1 LTANRGILTTVSV
14 VHEFGP
20 IAQQL
25 LQFSPDALLVVDSLG
40 TIQFANDTAQGMF
53 GYAAA
58 ELAGHAI
65 DVLIPER
72 LRARHRIHMANFLAL
87 PSNREMGARLVD
99 LSARRADGSEFPA
112 GIRLAPMRSGAMN
125 YVSVAVRDMTERR
138 AISAAL
144 VAARQEADR
153 ANEAKSRFLATA
165 SHDLR
170 QPMQAIRLLN
180 ASLLKVTQDT
190 HFVHELVKRQEHAI
204 DNATRLLHALLDV
217 SRLESGAVDPQL
229 APVSLA
235 SIFFDLQHE
244 FEATAAAKGLE
255 LKFDDADVVL
265 MTDRAL
271 ITQLLQNLIGNAVK
285 YTEHGSV
292 RVLQGLDGEA
302 LSIQVEDCG
311 IGIPPDKLERIFDEY
326 YQVDPVGTP
335 RLGVGLGLAIVREVS
350 RLLGVAVRV
359 TSTRGVGTRV
369 DVRIPRAQVGPTTRL
384 PAAAPSLAE
393 TAPHP
398 SRGRLILLEDNHAVR
413 AATELFLNLE
423 GYEIQSAATAADAE
437 KLFAEIGPGD
447 VFISDYRLDGRQTG
461 LEVLGKLR
469 AQKPWAVPAVLLSGD
484 MESMLRAVKTPIAK
498 CRFLSKP
505 VDTQA
510 LLDAIGELRVD

>member
-1 LTANRGILTTVSV
+1 
-14 VHEFGP
+14 
-20 IAQQL
+20 
-25 LQFSPDALLVVDSLG
+25 
-40 TIQFANDTAQGMF
+40 
-53 GYAAA
+53 
-58 ELAGHAI
+58 
-65 DVLIPER
+65 
-72 LRARHRIHMANFLAL
+72 
-87 PSNREMGARLVD
+87 
-99 LSARRADGSEFPA
+99 
-112 GIRLAPMRSGAMN
+112 
-125 YVSVAVRDMTERR
+125 
-138 AISAAL
+138 
-144 VAARQEADR
+144 
-153 ANEAKSRFLATA
+153 
-165 SHDLR
+165 
-170 QPMQAIRLLN
+170 
-180 ASLLKVTQDT
+180 
-190 HFVHELVKRQEHAI
+190 
-204 DNATRLLHALLDV
+204 
-217 SRLESGAVDPQL
+217 
-229 APVSLA
+229 
-235 SIFFDLQHE
+235 
-244 FEATAAAKGLE
+244 
-255 LKFDDADVVL
+255 
-265 MTDRAL
+265 L

>member
-1 LTANRGILTTVSV
+1 MSV
-14 VHEFGP
+14 AHEFGS

-25 LQFSPDALLVVDSLG
+25 LQFSPDALFVVDSGGIL
-40 TIQFANDTAQGMF
+40 QFANDTALQMF
-53 GYAAA
+53 GYASG
-58 ELAGHAI
+58 ELAGKSI

-72 LRARHRIHMANFLAL
+72 LRVRHQIHMANYLAL

-99 LSARRADGSEFPA
+99 LSALRADGSEFPA
-112 GIRLAPMRSGAMN
+112 GIRLAPMQTGAVS

-235 SIFFDLQHE
+235 SIFFDLKHE
-244 FEATAAAKGLE
+244 YDATAAAKGLD
-255 LKFDDADVVL
+255 LKFAEADLVL

-285 YTEHGSV
+285 YTDHGSV
-292 RVLQGLDGEA
+292 RVTQWLDEEA
-302 LSIQVEDCG
+302 LWIRIEDSG

-350 RLLGVAVRV
+350 RLLGVAVQV

-369 DVRIPRAQVGPTTRL
+369 AVRIPRSQISPTTRL
-384 PAAAPSLAE
+384 PPALPSPAE
-393 TAPHP
+393 NSPPA
-398 SRGRLILLEDNHAVR
+398 SRGRLFLLEDNHAVR

-423 GYEIQSAATAADAE
+423 GYEIRSAATAAHAE
-437 KLFAEIGPGD
+437 KLFVEVAPGD
-447 VFISDYRLDGRQTG
+447 VFISDYRLDGKQTG
-461 LEVLGKLR
+461 LDVLGRLR
-469 AQKPWAVPAVLLSGD
+469 AFKQWPVPAVLLSGD
-484 MESMLRAVKTPIAK
+484 LESMLRAVKTPIAK

-505 VDTQA
+505 VDTQE
-510 LLDAIGELRVD
+510 LLAAIGELLKL

>member
-1 LTANRGILTTVSV
+1 VSV
-14 VHEFGP
+14 AHEFGS

-25 LQFSPDALLVVDSLG
+25 LQFSPDALFVVDSGGIL
-40 TIQFANDTAQGMF
+40 QFANDTALQMF
-53 GYAAA
+53 GYASG
-58 ELAGHAI
+58 ELAGKSI

-72 LRARHRIHMANFLAL
+72 LRVRHQIHMANYLAL

-99 LSARRADGSEFPA
+99 LSALRADGSEFPA
-112 GIRLAPMRSGAMN
+112 GIRLAPMQTGAVS

-235 SIFFDLQHE
+235 SIFFDLKHE
-244 FEATAAAKGLE
+244 YDATAAAKGLD
-255 LKFDDADVVL
+255 LKFAEADLVL

-271 ITQLLQNLIGNAVK
+271 ITQLLHVTQW
-285 YTEHGSV
+285 
-292 RVLQGLDGEA
+292 LDEEA
-302 LSIQVEDCG
+302 LWIRIEDSG

-350 RLLGVAVRV
+350 RLLGVAVQV

-369 DVRIPRAQVGPTTRL
+369 AVRIPRSQISPTTRL
-384 PAAAPSLAE
+384 PPALPSPAE
-393 TAPHP
+393 NSPPA
-398 SRGRLILLEDNHAVR
+398 SRGRLFLLEDNHAVR

-423 GYEIQSAATAADAE
+423 GYEIRSAATAAHAE
-437 KLFAEIGPGD
+437 KLFVEVAPGD
-447 VFISDYRLDGRQTG
+447 VFISDYRLDGKQTG
-461 LEVLGKLR
+461 LDVLGRLR
-469 AQKPWAVPAVLLSGD
+469 AFKQWPVPAVLLSGD
-484 MESMLRAVKTPIAK
+484 LESMLRAVKTPIAK

-510 LLDAIGELRVD
+510 LLAAIGELLKL